1 MKSFVHLHVHTE
13 YSLLDGAI
21 RCKEL
26 ASKVA
31 SWGESS
37 PAVAM
42 TDHGVMY
49 GAIEFY
55 SECAAKG
62 VKPIIGCETYVDTDG
77 YTSREKR
84 KDDKKNHHLVL
95 LAENNEGYQNLVK
108 LISIANTDGFYYKP
122 RIDHSLLAKY
132 SKGLIAS
139 SACLAGEIPSL
150 ILQNKEDAARERAL
164 FYRDLMGENNFF
176 LEIMHNQIPEQAIV
190 NNALIKISRDA
201 GIPLIA
207 TNDAH
212 YLNKEDFEWHDLLL
226 CIQTKSDI
234 SDANRMSFNYP
245 DFYLR
250 SPEDMYGIFGKTVPE
265 ALENTVKIAER
276 CNVSFEL
283 DSGKYQLPNLNLSNE
298 ETLSERLSKDA
309 REGLKWRIGNAADS
323 PAYAD
328 RLNFEL
334 KVINDMGFAGYY
346 LIVAGIIKAAK
357 DNGIPIGPGRG
368 SGAGSL
374 VAWALRITE
383 LDPLKY
389 GLLFERFLNPER
401 ISMPDFDT
409 DVSDKGRDELMRY
422 IVEHYGSDRVAQII
436 TFGRMKSRGSIK
448 DVGRALHIPYSEVDK
463 VAKLIPFDAKCITDA
478 IETIPDLK
486 RIYKEDK
493 NMAKALDYASK
504 IEGLARHCSQHAAG
518 VVITPVPT
526 TDIVPIRRIDEGQI
540 VTQYSMEPIE
550 KLGLVKMDFL
560 GLRTLSIIE
569 EAVNN
574 IKLSGKTPP
583 DIEKIPMDD
592 KATYELLTQ
601 ADTLGVFQL
610 ESDGIRRMIKR
621 MKIDCFDDLVAALA
635 MYRPGPLVSGM
646 VEQYIKSKSGQM
658 ETVYIHPMLKDVL
671 SETYGV
677 ILYQEQV
684 MQCATILAGYS
695 LGEADLLR
703 RAMGKKKFEVMQQER
718 AKFVTGCANNQIKS
732 EDAERIF
739 NIIEEFAGYGFNK
752 SHSAAYALISYQTA
766 WLKANYRTEFMAAYL
781 SSQIGAKKEVMA
793 EYVREV
799 RRSGISVLA
808 PDINSSM
815 ATFTADND
823 VVRFG
828 LGAVARLG
836 DSAVESILSARKES
850 RFESFWDFLN
860 RVELNHVGKSV
871 IENLIFAGAFDSL
884 SATKAPKN
892 SSANRAQLIAAL
904 PEFVAAAHSS
914 KSNGKQSSLFGDEDI
929 VVESPV
935 LPDVPDYELFERLEK
950 EKEVMGIYISGHPYD
965 QHEHI
970 FKRHTISKINEIKYW
985 HVQMSPRIGGV
996 IAGFSEKR
1004 TKKGD
1009 LMGIITLE
1017 DSDSSF
1023 EVVCYS
1029 KEWDLIKGNIQI
1041 GQPYIVEGELKIDRE
1056 PPNIVARK
1064 ITPLHEFADLP
1075 PYIRLR
1081 IILSS
1086 LEETDNIFKAIGKAL
1101 CEFRGNSPVL
1111 LELSSDEESTESC
1124 VIALS
1129 DDKVDAGKVQQLETA
1144 LAESLPTNSFSISM

>member
-1 MKSFVHLHVHTE
+1 MKPFVHLHVHTE

-26 ASKVA
+26 ANKV
-31 SWGESS
+31 SEWGETS

-55 SECAAKG
+55 SECKAKG

-84 KDDKKNHHLVL
+84 KDDKKNNHLLL
-95 LAENNEGYQNLVK
+95 LAENNEGYHNLVK

-150 ILQNKEDAARERAL
+150 ILQGKEDAARERTL

-176 LEIMHNQIPEQAIV
+176 LEIMHNQIKEQKHV
-190 NNALIKISRDA
+190 NNVLIEISKDT

-212 YLNKEDFEWHDLLL
+212 YLNKEDYEWHDLLL
-226 CIQTKSDI
+226 CIQTKSDV
-234 SDANRMSFNYP
+234 SDPNRMSFDYP

-250 SPEDMYGIFGKTVPE
+250 SPEEMYEIFGDIAPE

-283 DSGKYQLPNLNLSNE
+283 DSGKYLLPNLELGNE

-309 REGLKWRIGNAADS
+309 YEGLKWRVGNKANDAE
-323 PAYAD
+323 YKD

-346 LIVAGIIKAAK
+346 LIVAGIIQAAK
-357 DNGIPIGPGRG
+357 NNGIPIGPGRG

-422 IVEHYGSDRVAQII
+422 IVDHYGSDRVSQII

-448 DVGRALHIPYSEVDK
+448 DVGRALNIPYSEVDK
-463 VAKLIPFDAKCITDA
+463 VAKLIPFDAKSIA
-478 IETIPDLK
+478 ESMEKIPELK
-486 RIYKEDK
+486 AIYKEDK
-493 NMAKALDYASK
+493 NMAKAIDFASK

-526 TDIVPIRRIDEGQI
+526 TDIVPIRKIDEGQI
-540 VTQYSMEPIE
+540 VTQYSMEPVE

-569 EAVNN
+569 EAVKN
-574 IKLSGKTPP
+574 IELSGKTPP
-583 DIEKIPMDD
+583 DIGDLPMDD
-592 KATYELLTQ
+592 VKTYELLTQ
-601 ADTLGVFQL
+601 ADTLGIFQL

-621 MKIDCFDDLVAALA
+621 MKITCFEDLIASLA
-635 MYRPGPLVSGM
+635 MYRPGPLQSGM
-646 VEQYIKSKSGQM
+646 VEQYIKSKNGQM
-658 ETVYIHPMLKDVL
+658 QTQYLHPLLKDVL
-671 SETYGV
+671 QETYGV

-684 MQCATILAGYS
+684 MQSATILAGYS

-703 RAMGKKKFEVMQQER
+703 RAMGKKKVEVMQKER
-718 AKFVTGCANNQIKS
+718 AKFVAGCENNKIKAT
-732 EDAERIF
+732 DAEHIF
-739 NIIEEFAGYGFNK
+739 DIIEEFAGYGFNK

-766 WLKANYRTEFMAAYL
+766 WLKANYRTEYMAAYL
-781 SSQIGAKKEVMA
+781 SSQMSAKKEVMA
-793 EYVREV
+793 DYVREV
-799 RRSGISVLA
+799 RRSGIAVLA

-815 ATFTADND
+815 ANFTAVND

-828 LGAVARLG
+828 LSAVARLG
-836 DSAVESILSARKES
+836 DNAVESILSARKEGQ
-850 RFESFWDFLN
+850 FESFWDFIN

-871 IENLIFAGAFDSL
+871 IENLIYAGAFDSL
-884 SATKAPKN
+884 NTTDDSNKGIT
-892 SSANRAQLIAAL
+892 NRAQLIAAL
-904 PEFVAAAHSS
+904 PEFISAAQSC
-914 KSNGKQSSLFGDEDI
+914 KSFEKQNSLFGDEDI
-929 VVESPV
+929 AIESPA
-935 LPDVPDYELFERLEK
+935 LPDIQDYELFEKLEK
-950 EKEVMGIYISGHPYD
+950 EKEVMGIYISGHPFD
-965 QHEHI
+965 QYEHI
-970 FKRHTISKINEIKYW
+970 FKRHTISRINEIKYW
-985 HVQMSPRIGGV
+985 CAKTSPRIGGV
-996 IAGFSEKR
+996 IANYSEKR

-1017 DSDSSF
+1017 DADSGI

-1029 KEWDLIKGNIQI
+1029 KEWESVKGYINV
-1041 GQPYIVEGELKIDRE
+1041 GQPYVVDGELKTDRE
-1056 PPNIVARK
+1056 PVNFVARK
-1064 ITPLHEFADLP
+1064 ITPLQELSDLP
-1075 PYIRLR
+1075 PYVRLR
-1081 IILSS
+1081 VVLSY
-1086 LEETDNIFKAIGKAL
+1086 LEDTDSIFKTIGKTI
-1101 CEFRGNSPVL
+1101 CEYSGNSPVL

-1124 VIALS
+1124 VIALAS
-1129 DDKVDAGKVQQLETA
+1129 EKVAPDKLSQLEA
-1144 LAESLPTNSFSISM
+1144 MLAESLPANSFTIQ

>member
-26 ASKVA
+26 ANKVS
-31 SWGESS
+31 SWGGAC
-37 PAVAM
+37 PAAAM

-55 SECAAKG
+55 SECTAKG
-62 VKPIIGCETYVDTDG
+62 VKPIIGCEAYVDTDG
-77 YTSREKR
+77 HTSREKR
-84 KDDKKNHHLVL
+84 KDDKKNNHLLL
-95 LAENNEGYQNLVK
+95 LAENNEGYHNLIK

-132 SKGLIAS
+132 SKGLIAG

-164 FYRDLMGENNFF
+164 FYRDLMGKDNFF
-176 LEIMHNQIPEQAIV
+176 LEIMYNQIPEQGFV
-190 NNALIKISRDA
+190 NNALIKISRNT

-212 YLNKEDFEWHDLLL
+212 YLNKEDSEWHELLL
-226 CIQTKSDI
+226 CIQTKSDL
-234 SDANRMSFNYP
+234 SDPNRMSFKYP

-250 SPEDMYGIFGKTVPE
+250 SPEEMYEIFGDTVPD

-283 DSGKYQLPNLNLSNE
+283 DSGKYQLPNLELSNG
-298 ETLSERLSKDA
+298 ETLSGRLSKDA
-309 REGLKWRIGNAADS
+309 REGLRWRIGDLADN
-323 PAYAD
+323 PEYAD

-334 KVINDMGFAGYY
+334 KVINDMGFAGYF

-357 DNGIPIGPGRG
+357 DGGIPIGPGRG

-383 LDPLKY
+383 LDPLKH

-422 IVEHYGSDRVAQII
+422 IVEHYGSDRVSQII
-436 TFGRMKSRGSIK
+436 TFGTMRGRGAIK
-448 DVGRALHIPYSEVDK
+448 DVGRVLNIPYNEVDK
-463 VAKLIPFDAKCITDA
+463 ASKLIPFDPTNQKSIGDA
-478 IETIPDLK
+478 LETVPELK
-486 RIYKEDK
+486 KIYDEDK
-493 NMAKALDYASK
+493 NMAKVINYAAK
-504 IEGLARHCSQHAAG
+504 MEGLARHCSQHAAG

-540 VTQYSMEPIE
+540 VTQYTMGPIE

-569 EAVNN
+569 EAVKN

-592 KATYELLTQ
+592 EKTYELLSG
-601 ADTLGVFQL
+601 ADTLGIFQL
-610 ESDGIRRMIKR
+610 ESDGMRGMIKR
-621 MKIDCFDDLVAALA
+621 MKIGRFEDLIAALA
-635 MYRPGPLVSGM
+635 MYRPGPLGSGM
-646 VEQYIKSKSGQM
+646 VEQYIKSKNGEM
-658 ETVYIHPMLKDVL
+658 KIEYIHSKLQDVL
-671 SETYGV
+671 KETYGV

-684 MQCATILAGYS
+684 MQCATMLAGYS
-695 LGEADLLR
+695 LGEADVLR
-703 RAMGKKKFEVMQQER
+703 RAMGKKKIEVLQQER
-718 AKFVTGCANNQIKS
+718 EKFVAGCESNQIKAD
-732 EDAERIF
+732 DAEEIF
-739 NIIEEFAGYGFNK
+739 NIIEEFGGYGFNK
-752 SHSAAYALISYQTA
+752 SHSAAYALVAYQTA
-766 WLKANYRTEFMAAYL
+766 WLKANYRTEYMAAYL
-781 SSQIGAKKEVMA
+781 SSQIGAKKEVIA

-799 RRSGISVLA
+799 RRSGISVTA

-815 ATFTADND
+815 ASFTAVND

-836 DSAVESILSARKES
+836 DSAVESILSARKEGPFVS
-850 RFESFWDFLN
+850 LWDFIN
-860 RVELNHVGKSV
+860 RVELSHVSKSV
-871 IENLIFAGAFDSL
+871 IENLIYAGAFDSL
-884 SATKAPKN
+884 NAQN
-892 SSANRAQLIAAL
+892 GANRAQLIAAL
-904 PEFVAAAHSS
+904 PEFIAAAQSFKS
-914 KSNGKQSSLFGDEDI
+914 KEGQSSLFGDED
-929 VVESPV
+929 VAAESPA
-935 LPDVPDYELFERLEK
+935 LPQIPDHELFQRLEK
-950 EKEVMGIYISGHPYD
+950 EKEVMGIYISGHPFD
-965 QHEHI
+965 QYENI
-970 FKRHTISKINEIKYW
+970 FRQRTIGKINE
-985 HVQMSPRIGGV
+985 MSDWCAQTSPKIGGV
-996 IAGFSEKR
+996 IAGISEKR
-1004 TKKGD
+1004 TKRGD
-1009 LMGIITLE
+1009 LMGIITIE
-1017 DSDSSF
+1017 DADAGM

-1029 KEWDLIKGNIQI
+1029 KDWELIKGNISI
-1041 GQPYIVEGELKIDRE
+1041 GQPYLVEGDLKTDRE

-1064 ITPLHEFADLP
+1064 ITPLEDIKNLP
-1075 PYIRLR
+1075 PYVRLR
-1081 IILSS
+1081 IILPSPG
-1086 LEETDNIFKAIGKAL
+1086 ETDIIFKAAGKAL
-1101 CEFRGNSPVL
+1101 CEFSGYSPVL
-1111 LELSSDEESTESC
+1111 LELCDGEESTESC

-1129 DDKVDAGKVQQLETA
+1129 GEKVDPEKLPQLEAA
-1144 LAESLPTNSFSISM
+1144 LAEILPPNSFSVSV